1 MLDDIISENFRIIV
15 ESIEL
20 IENRFIKI
28 ESADDFVSSE
38 DGILILDAVSMRLQI
53 IGELLKKID
62 KIDSSLFKKYSEIEW
77 EKIMRLR
84 DIISHHYEM
93 IDHEIIYDICENH
106 IPQVKVAVEK
116 IINSEENQ

>member
-1 MLDDIISENFRIIV
+1 MLDDIISEIFRIII

-28 ESADDFVSSE
+28 DSADDFVSCE

-62 KIDSSLFKKYSEIEW
+62 KIDSYLFKKYSEIEW

-84 DIISHHYEM
+84 DIISHHVRIGAGQPAFLPRPSPSASASPMTYTR
-93 IDHEIIYDICENH
+93 I
-106 IPQVKVAVEK
+106 
-116 IINSEENQ
+116 

>member
-38 DGILILDAVSMRLQI
+38 DGILILDAISMRLQI

>member
-20 IENRFIKI
+20 IEKRFIKI

-62 KIDSSLFKKYSEIEW
+62 KIDSYLFKKYSEIEW

-93 IDHEIIYDICENH
+93 IDHEIIYDICKNH
-106 IPQVKVAVEK
+106 IPQVKVAVEI
-116 IINSEENQ
+116 IINSEEN

>member
-1 MLDDIISENFRIIV
+1 MLDDIISENLRIII

-20 IENRFIKI
+20 IEDRFKRIDL
-28 ESADDFVSSE
+28 ANDFVSSAN
-38 DGILILDAVSMRLQI
+38 GILILDAVSMRLQI

-62 KIDSSLFKKYSEIEW
+62 KIDSTLFNKYPEVEW

-93 IDHEIIYDICENH
+93 IDHEIIYDICRNH
-106 IPQVKVAVEK
+106 ISQLKAAVQRIVDDDQTK
-116 IINSEENQ
+116 